1 MTSRYPLEP
10 TGDEMSSMAS
20 EAFAY
25 LKRFISNLDDAP
37 AMNVDNVAEAARTLR
52 ERVPEEGTDF
62 SPLLEVVEAAAA
74 KGFETAGPG
83 YLAFIPGGGLYV
95 AAVANL
101 LASGLNRFTQVS
113 ATAPALAQLEWNVIE
128 WFAGIFDYPSS
139 TKGILT
145 SGGSLANFSA
155 IVSARRD
162 RLPEDFL
169 SGTLYVSDQGH
180 LSVDK
185 AAILAGFPLA
195 NVRHVPTT
203 RDLRMDVDA
212 LRSMTNED
220 RRRGLQ
226 PFLVIGSAGT
236 TNTGAI
242 DPLTALHEFAAQEG
256 LWFHVDAA
264 YGGFFQLTQRG
275 RKRFEGIERADSIT
289 LDPHK
294 GMFLPYG
301 TGCLLVREGEL
312 LKRAHDAGHAGYL
325 QDLEGIEA
333 GDFADYSPELSR
345 NYRGLPVWLALKLHG
360 LSAFRDALNEKLDL
374 AEFAYREL
382 SEVEG
387 FELPWQP
394 ELSIVPFRYRFG
406 DGDDNDRN
414 RLLLR
419 RINDSRRVFIS
430 STEVRK
436 EVFLRAAIL
445 SHRTHLDR
453 MKEAVEIFKSE
464 GNLLGLIQRG

>member
-1 MTSRYPLEP
+1 MTSPYPLEP
-10 TGDEMSSMAS
+10 TGDEMSSMAND
-20 EAFAY
+20 AVAY
-25 LKRFISNLDDAP
+25 LARFISNLGDAP
-37 AMNVDNVAEAARTLR
+37 AMNVDDAAELARTLK

-62 SPLLEVVEAAAA
+62 SRLLEVVEAAAA

-83 YLAFIPGGGLYV
+83 YLAFIPGGGLYI
-95 AAVANL
+95 AAIANL

-113 ATAPALAQLEWNVIE
+113 APAPALAQLEWNVIE
-128 WFAGIFDYPSS
+128 WFAGIFDYPASAR
-139 TKGILT
+139 GLLT

-162 RLPEDFL
+162 RLPENFI

-203 RDLRMDVDA
+203 DELRMDVDA
-212 LRSMTNED
+212 LQSMLADD
-220 RRRGLQ
+220 RRRGFQ

-242 DPLTALHEFAAQEG
+242 DPLAALHEVAVQEG

-264 YGGFFQLTQRG
+264 YGGFFQLTERG
-275 RKRFEGIERADSIT
+275 RERFKGIERADSIT

-301 TGCLLVREGEL
+301 TGCLLVRDGDL
-312 LKRAHDAGHAGYL
+312 LKRSHDAGHAGYL

-345 NYRGLPVWLALKLHG
+345 NYRGLAVWLALKLHG
-360 LSAFRDALNEKLDL
+360 LSSFRDALDEKLDL
-374 AEFAYREL
+374 AEFAYTEL
-382 SEVEG
+382 SATEG
-387 FELPWQP
+387 FELPWEP
-394 ELSIVPFRYRFG
+394 ELSIVPFRYRFSNEN
-406 DGDDNDRN
+406 DNDRN

-436 EVFLRAAIL
+436 KVFLRAAIL

-453 MKEAVEIFKSE
+453 VKEAVQIFKSAA
-464 GNLLGLIQRG
+464 LGSH